1 MACSSKRRY
10 KDAENEEQQFSID
23 DVGKILSSYNI
34 NVFDSN
40 LNTVKIQQDQF
51 RRHKTF
57 KQREEDTQLNNTDQD
72 SNDEDQ
78 TTAQKKSKKK
88 RGARAVKFATKCQA
102 RSQARYKRRN
112 GIIKAIRDL
121 KVVTGDDSLISFFE
135 HPVDGST
142 HERMI
147 YGTTQDLISKS
158 KSFGLEDFSV
168 ESTNKGS
175 LANVSSE
182 SLAISSPSK
191 PSKIGS
197 KEKVHKKE
205 KGSQNYCRICNV
217 KYDTK
222 LDKDFDSP
230 WIGCNVK
237 SCNYWVHAF
246 CLGFVVDEPSEL
258 PDFFCRKHHPTQM
271 PSHRR
276 IIKKTR

>member
-10 KDAENEEQQFSID
+10 EDAENEDQQFSID
-23 DVGKILSSYNI
+23 DVGEILSSYNV

-40 LNTVKIQQDQF
+40 LNTVEIQQDQF
-51 RRHKTF
+51 RRHEIF
-57 KQREEDTQLNNTDQD
+57 KQREEDTQLNNNDQG

-78 TTAQKKSKKK
+78 TTAPKETKKN
-88 RGARAVKFATKCQA
+88 RGARALKFATKCQA

-112 GIIKAIRDL
+112 GIIKTIRDL
-121 KVVTGDDSLISFFE
+121 KD
-135 HPVDGST
+135 
-142 HERMI
+142 ERMI
-147 YGTTQDLISKS
+147 YGTTQELISKF

-168 ESTNKGS
+168 ESTNESS

-182 SLAISSPSK
+182 SLVISSPSK

-197 KEKVHKKE
+197 KEKVRKKE
-205 KGSQNYCRICNV
+205 KESQNYCRICDV

-222 LDKDFDSP
+222 LDKDFYSP

-237 SCNYWVHAF
+237 PCNYLIHAF

-258 PDFFCRKHHPTQM
+258 PNIFCRKHHPTQM